1 MFVLFW
7 FHLVS
12 RMFDLAYFRAFFA
25 GVPWPHAAHGH
36 RQTFI
41 SRHAGPRI
49 RCSCTQMLVPSSFDQ
64 SALGC
69 RSITYIYSKPFGF
82 SLNYVLQGILH
93 CLLFVPTVRNP
104 QQQFTATI
112 HNSNL

>member
-12 RMFDLAYFRAFFA
+12 RMFDLAYFRTFFA
-25 GVPWPHAAHGH
+25 GVPWPHAARGH

-49 RCSCTQMLVPSSFDQ
+49 RCSCTQMLVPSLFDQ

-69 RSITYIYSKPFGF
+69 RSMRFARDVLIENANFISEK
-82 SLNYVLQGILH
+82 LNNNTNNH
-93 CLLFVPTVRNP
+93 
-104 QQQFTATI
+104 
-112 HNSNL
+112 HN

>member
-25 GVPWPHAAHGH
+25 GVPWPHAARGH

-69 RSITYIYSKPFGF
+69 RSISVQL
-82 SLNYVLQGILH
+82 SEEMGI
-93 CLLFVPTVRNP
+93 
-104 QQQFTATI
+104 AGI
-112 HNSNL
+112 E

>member
-25 GVPWPHAAHGH
+25 GVPWPHAARGH

-69 RSITYIYSKPFGF
+69 RSSIAMTYVISYCIEEEFKGCLGYSKVRVP
-82 SLNYVLQGILH
+82 Q
-93 CLLFVPTVRNP
+93 FV
-104 QQQFTATI
+104 TI
-112 HNSNL
+112 